1 MSLKLLPVPIGHAG
15 GPGLWLPGDKGNLT
29 PLGNPLPFVSSL
41 ATPALFTIVGY
52 TPVVGDRI
60 SLTPDAL
67 NQIPSGATAGTIY
80 YVIATGLV
88 AATGVFELSATAAG
102 SGIAG
107 AAAGTGNAH
116 IFRAQTASI
125 PQGFKPG
132 DSVVVY
138 NGSTGTL
145 VLYGAADTGTQA
157 GAPQGPD
164 FSNIITIKSVAAYAM
179 AQVSLGYDWIWSTA
193 AGLFLLGS

>member
-67 NQIPSGATAGTIY
+67 NQIPSGAT
-80 YVIATGLV
+80 
-88 AATGVFELSATAAG
+88 
-102 SGIAG
+102 
-107 AAAGTGNAH
+107 AGTGNAH